1 MTEEDIAVS
10 TMVNNIFDE
19 EKSRKNGTEAAIDDT
34 SEEEY
39 DDDDSLASCNNDGD
53 GDSSIESGDDC
64 DNDGDISVTVIEH
77 EDDDLVGE
85 EEEDDALLLSDD
97 DSIDLAE
104 IGGMDITLD
113 PLDETDRVQS
123 AYASDNKSEEMASG
137 SSDAIS
143 EDEKVFTEEAAPKV
157 RFDFNEMTLD
167 ILVGKGA
174 KKKSIRLSKIN
185 VLASRKDVGGRG
197 IGGGNRDR

>member
-1 MTEEDIAVS
+1 
-10 TMVNNIFDE
+10 
-19 EKSRKNGTEAAIDDT
+19 
-34 SEEEY
+34 
-39 DDDDSLASCNNDGD
+39 
-53 GDSSIESGDDC
+53 
-64 DNDGDISVTVIEH
+64 
-77 EDDDLVGE
+77 
-85 EEEDDALLLSDD
+85 
-97 DSIDLAE
+97 
-104 IGGMDITLD
+104 MDITLD

-143 EDEKVFTEEAAPKV
+143 EDEKVCTEEAAPKV

-185 VLASRKDVGGRG
+185 VLAFKNLFLLAREKLTKLNLSHTRLAANERKDRERMLAVEVLEEVTG
-197 IGGGNRDR
+197 IDSDDEDEMTKKGFAMFGF